1 MRVIKY
7 SMLLVVLVAITAYG
21 LVHRNDSLLSVNLPG
36 MKSALLHG
44 WIAVVDGAPDTMSV
58 PRDKNNNPMGKPVF
72 NVQFVDTQNN
82 IFNYMH
88 PGFRLCFYPIKKK
101 DALEVIIQDQMNESP
116 CAPIKYYETSRYY
129 IVTSSCESFMTEGCS
144 SQDTAIKTYLA
155 SLSITRKPH
164 SKLIAKKTTTGTSQ
178 KYLSQR
184 NGKSPAKTGV
194 SSGVSAAAQG
204 KNKICSKKVVE
215 K

>member
-1 MRVIKY
+1 
-7 SMLLVVLVAITAYG
+7 MLLVVLVAITAYG

-36 MKSALLHG
+36 MKSVLLHG
-44 WIAVVDGAPDTMSV
+44 WIAVVDGNPDSMSV
-58 PRDKNNNPMGKPVF
+58 PRDKNDNPIVKPVF
-72 NVQFVDTQNN
+72 NVQFIDTQNN
-82 IFNYMH
+82 IYNYMH

-101 DALEVIIQDQMNESP
+101 DALEVIIRDDMNESS
-116 CAPIKYYETSRYY
+116 CAPVKYYETSRYY
-129 IVTSSCESFMTEGCS
+129 IVTSSCESFMTVGCN

-155 SLSITRKPH
+155 SLSITRKLH
-164 SKLIAKKTTTGTSQ
+164 NKLIAHKTSAGTPR
-178 KYLSQR
+178 KYLSQG

-194 SSGVSAAAQG
+194 SSGVATAAQG